1 MSKKVTNQKVAA
13 SNDSQESIKAFG
25 YYGCKQRLSS
35 RIVTD
40 LPPHNAWVE
49 ASCGSAAVTL
59 AKEPAPI
66 EVINDLDGE
75 IVNFFRQLRGHTTK
89 LTRQILLTPYSR
101 QELENSRAPVDG
113 ISDIEKARRFFVRA
127 MMAIN
132 GSFGDAKGGFSFS
145 NSYSRRGKEARVS
158 RWGSTIE
165 QLGKVAARLR
175 NVRIE
180 NRDALKLFKDFAD
193 RPATL
198 VYFDLPYLG
207 DRLPGYE
214 VDETSIEYHERL
226 LVSAIKA
233 KCMIFISGYENELY
247 DTYLTENRGWDKRLI
262 ETTTRGHNGK
272 DADRI
277 EVIWSNKP
285 FQRAVASGRVPIRLS
300 AREKKLNKIN
310 PKRK

>member
-1 MSKKVTNQKVAA
+1 MSKKVNDQKVPAKD
-13 SNDSQESIKAFG
+13 DSQESIKAFG

-49 ASCGSAAVTL
+49 ACCGSAAVTL
-59 AKEPAPI
+59 AKKPAPI

-75 IVNFFRQLRGHTTK
+75 IVNFFRQLREHTTR

-101 QELENSRAPVDG
+101 QELEISRASVNG

-132 GSFGDAKGGFSFS
+132 GSFGEAKGGFSFS

-158 RWGSTIE
+158 RWGSTID
-165 QLGKVAARLR
+165 QLGKVATRLS

-198 VYFDLPYLG
+198 VYFDLPYLA
-207 DRLPGYE
+207 DRMPGYE
-214 VDETSIEYHERL
+214 VDETSIEYHERV
-226 LVSAIKA
+226 LVATLKA

-247 DTYLTENRGWDKRLI
+247 DAYLTQSCGWDKRLI

-272 DADRI
+272 DAGRV
-277 EVIWSNKP
+277 EVIWSNQQ

-300 AREKKLNKIN
+300 AREKKLNKVN